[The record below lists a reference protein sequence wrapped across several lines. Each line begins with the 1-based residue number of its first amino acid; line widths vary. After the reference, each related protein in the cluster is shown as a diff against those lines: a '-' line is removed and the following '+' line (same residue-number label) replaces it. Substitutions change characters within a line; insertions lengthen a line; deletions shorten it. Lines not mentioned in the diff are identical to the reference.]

1 MSALLSVLAL
11 LACPIGMGL
20 MMWLMIRGQHNTL
33 SSHVEGGHIGPQSL
47 SRQASRGHT
56 LVSLCLNWKLL
67 GGLVAIGGLMW
78 LVAPKLTW
86 LALPVLLVLACPLLM
101 IVMMRG
107 MKHGQA
113 ADRDEQRSAKER

>member
-33 SSHVEGGHIGPQSL
+33 SSHVEDGHIGPQSL

-56 LVSLCLNWKLL
+56 CQPVSELEASWRAR
-67 GGLVAIGGLMW
+67 GDWRTDVARRTE
-78 LVAPKLTW
+78 AH
-86 LALPVLLVLACPLLM
+86 LASPASPACT
-101 IVMMRG
+101 G
-107 MKHGQA
+107 MSTLD
-113 ADRDEQRSAKER
+113 DRYDARHEARPSRRPRRAKIS